1 MLLCKLEKML
11 ALLKYSFEI
20 DNNNFVLFVQQQ
32 CLCCVCM
39 CLCRRSW
46 RIFGNL
52 ELKIYSLMSWKKHA
66 KINLIRLQP
75 APPPRLR
82 SPPKVS
88 HATLVVCLSPLPDE
102 RIVLTR
108 CGLLVERC
116 VGRWFEAVV
125 GRHCVGRGRRCA
137 PARSRFCRRH
147 WCSKATRGDASR
159 RLLSSRRIFE
169 KLHHCRVCFVFCLL
183 FFKKLT
189 FVSYFQRYETK
200 ENNDDDAEDEAW
212 KNLMRERQEQERV

>member
-1 MLLCKLEKML
+1 
-11 ALLKYSFEI
+11 
-20 DNNNFVLFVQQQ
+20 
-32 CLCCVCM
+32 M

-46 RIFGNL
+46 RIFGNS

-66 KINLIRLQP
+66 KINLIRQQ
-75 APPPRLR
+75 APPLRLR

-88 HATLVVCLSPLPDE
+88 HATRVVCLSAVPDE
-102 RIVLTR
+102 RIVVTR

-125 GRHCVGRGRRCA
+125 GRHCVGRGRRGA
-137 PARSRFCRRH
+137 PARPRFCRRH
-147 WCSKATRGDASR
+147 WCSKAPRGDASR

-169 KLHHCRVCFVFCLL
+169 KLHHRRVRFVFCLW
-183 FFKKLT
+183 FFLKKLT
-189 FVSYFQRYETK
+189 FLSCFQRYETK